1 MDAQQIRRLETE
13 LAIYLR
19 EFDDCFGRVE
29 PARHLRTYVRGQ
41 LSDLHRKSIEP
52 MADAA
57 SVKPRD
63 LQHFQSLKREH
74 RDYRVNLHRSTESGK
89 YHFHT
94 HMDR

>member
-1 MDAQQIRRLETE
+1 MDAQQIRRLEPQ
-13 LAIYLR
+13 LASYLR

-57 SVKPRD
+57 GIKPRD
-63 LQHFQSLKREH
+63 LQHFLALHQWDQDH
-74 RDYRVNLHRSTESGK
+74 MRDTVAHIVA
-89 YHFHT
+89 
-94 HMDR
+94 